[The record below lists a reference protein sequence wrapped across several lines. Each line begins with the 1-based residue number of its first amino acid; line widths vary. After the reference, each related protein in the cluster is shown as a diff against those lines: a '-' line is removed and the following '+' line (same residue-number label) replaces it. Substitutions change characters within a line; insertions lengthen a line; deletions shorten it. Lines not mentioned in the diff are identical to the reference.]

1 MRIYFFLILEPN
13 SFSSGNKFSVLN
25 QINLALTLIASTFRA
40 VAAAGRGDVREL
52 ADNET
57 FNLFVVSF
65 DAFSVAAVVMRVL
78 LLVFAVMEDA
88 LVVPVVDA
96 VVRGFAVAVVV
107 GRLIGALRKMENK
120 KEIRLFKFY
129 CYENYREKS

>member
-1 MRIYFFLILEPN
+1 M
-13 SFSSGNKFSVLN
+13 
-25 QINLALTLIASTFRA
+25 
-40 VAAAGRGDVREL
+40 
-52 ADNET
+52 
-57 FNLFVVSF
+57 
-65 DAFSVAAVVMRVL
+65 AAVVVRVL
-78 LLVFAVMEDA
+78 LLVFAVIEDA

-107 GRLIGALRKMENK
+107 GRLIGALRKMENR